1 MWLVASYLFPKT
13 NNLLSIIII
22 MIRLTLISAWLVT
35 VLTIIISAQLYSTS
49 NNNKHNVII
58 RFIVDFYWTSDME
71 QK

>member
-1 MWLVASYLFPKT
+1 M
-13 NNLLSIIII
+13 
-22 MIRLTLISAWLVT
+22 LTLISAWLVT
-35 VLTIIISAQLYSTS
+35 VRTVIISAQLYSRS